1 MFYTS
6 NVSVRKRKRKDRESY
21 SEANVKRH
29 ASGAKDKGVEP
40 EQEGQACGT
49 ETGYALVL
57 RLQSC
62 IAGA

>member
-1 MFYTS
+1 M
-6 NVSVRKRKRKDRESY
+6 
-21 SEANVKRH
+21 KRH